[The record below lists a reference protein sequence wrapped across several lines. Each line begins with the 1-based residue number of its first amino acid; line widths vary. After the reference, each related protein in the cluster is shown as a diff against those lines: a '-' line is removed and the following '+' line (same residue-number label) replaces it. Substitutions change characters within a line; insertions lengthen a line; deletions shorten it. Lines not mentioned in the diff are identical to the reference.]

1 MMDDQLEQYI
11 EYLKEEGYSDCNI
24 VDGYI
29 FIKLKIE
36 NKDIV
41 LKCNLD
47 SPFPYKFPSI
57 YIVRDRSDEIEAI
70 PHKNGD
76 DSLCLYDT
84 GKAIPNFFEPQRLL
98 LESIQKAE
106 RNICVGI
113 KGENQYDFI
122 TEFTAY
128 WKSKIVKAD
137 SFLNDESKTKQIVWL
152 MRASNTINAIIAESE
167 EQLRHITSMI
177 WKEKDSKGNVHEALC
192 VSLDGSKIT
201 EIPENDVQVIRM
213 IMSSAYDAKRY
224 QSFMQ
229 KNLEKIKL
237 IIMKIYMPNGI
248 MTIGWVHLAA
258 QQQHGFRKGNANIT
272 LAYSNKQTDVGFP
285 IQINDCS

>member
-84 GKAIPNFFEPQRLL
+84 GKAIPNFF
-98 LESIQKAE
+98 
-106 RNICVGI
+106 
-113 KGENQYDFI
+113 
-122 TEFTAY
+122 
-128 WKSKIVKAD
+128 
-137 SFLNDESKTKQIVWL
+137 
-152 MRASNTINAIIAESE
+152 
-167 EQLRHITSMI
+167 
-177 WKEKDSKGNVHEALC
+177 
-192 VSLDGSKIT
+192 
-201 EIPENDVQVIRM
+201 
-213 IMSSAYDAKRY
+213 
-224 QSFMQ
+224 
-229 KNLEKIKL
+229 
-237 IIMKIYMPNGI
+237 
-248 MTIGWVHLAA
+248 
-258 QQQHGFRKGNANIT
+258 
-272 LAYSNKQTDVGFP
+272 
-285 IQINDCS
+285 